1 MVLKIAV
8 IAVLA
13 GIFFPAHAYA
23 YIDPGTGSLVL
34 QALIAGGIT
43 ALVFLRNVR
52 DRIFSFFR
60 RDKDKKENK

>member
-1 MVLKIAV
+1 MALKLVV

-13 GIFFPAHAYA
+13 GIFVPGQAYA

-34 QALIAGGIT
+34 QALVAGGIT

-52 DRIFSFFR
+52 ERILSFFR
-60 RDKDKKENK
+60 RDKKEKK

>member
-1 MVLKIAV
+1 MVLNLVV
-8 IAVLA
+8 IVVLA
-13 GIFFPAHAYA
+13 GIFLTGQAYA

-52 DRIFSFFR
+52 DKIFSFFR
-60 RDKDKKENK
+60 RDKKEKK